1 MLRFCSQ
8 TSQDSAARFTTA
20 SCPSVLFC
28 TLIGNQV
35 EAEAGSTQDP
45 PMSPAVISLIV
56 PSCWTGRLSR
66 SCLPSNVE
74 FLIFPSSDSSCKTLR
89 HRWIRVVAPSYC
101 SKNFRGFEFGSY
113 FRFLN
118 RIQFCYIFLFN
129 FHLKWFYYRLRLM
142 FWLL

>member
-45 PMSPAVISLIV
+45 PISPAVISLIV
-56 PSCWTGRLSR
+56 ASCWTERLSR
-66 SCLPSNVE
+66 SCLPSNGE
-74 FLIFPSSDSSCKTLR
+74 FLIFLLQTR
-89 HRWIRVVAPSYC
+89 
-101 SKNFRGFEFGSY
+101 
-113 FRFLN
+113 
-118 RIQFCYIFLFN
+118 
-129 FHLKWFYYRLRLM
+129 HLKLCVIVESVLWRLHIAQRILGVSS
-142 FWLL
+142 LVLILDS